1 MLNRKATM
9 DQIDVLKKK
18 KQQFK
23 NFLIGLKIQE
33 TLLGLPSSLFVLI
46 GMFDNVLKL
55 QVEIN

>member
-1 MLNRKATM
+1 M
-9 DQIDVLKKK
+9 LKKK
-18 KQQFK
+18 KRQFK

-55 QVEIN
+55 QVEINCHFCE